1 MRGFH
6 YSIACASLACVSIMA
21 GCAKGDPVAAGV
33 SLTLSRNPVPI
44 GGPVDITLQ
53 FAIPPGAPP
62 LPEDGRVLMR
72 LLFDDGELMA
82 SFDHDPP
89 TPTRN
94 WQPGATVTDTQR
106 IFVPDVPYVGNVPV
120 VVGLYSLKSNKRW
133 RLAGTDVGG
142 RTYHVGT
149 LTVRAPSG
157 FLVLN
162 EGWHRPERSTEPQT
176 EWRWTEAEASM
187 TIQNPRRD
195 AMLYLRVAGRPDL
208 FESPQQVSVVYRDRI
223 LQHFVV
229 TSAAPTNYDLPL
241 SGEDLGGDEEARLTL
256 KIDKT
261 FVPAHIPGGGDDTR
275 VLGIRVFNVFLEPHS
290 AH

>member
-1 MRGFH
+1 MRGF
-6 YSIACASLACVSIMA
+6 YSSIACASIACFAIMG
-21 GCAKGDPVAAGV
+21 GCLERGPIAAAV
-33 SLTLSRNPVPI
+33 SLTVSRNPVPI

-53 FAIPPGAPP
+53 FAIAPGAPP
-62 LPEDGRVLMR
+62 LPEDGRVLIR

-106 IFVPDVPYVGNVPV
+106 IFVPDVPYVGNVSV
-120 VVGLYSLKSNKRW
+120 VVGLYSVKSNERW
-133 RLAGTDVGG
+133 RLAGRDVGG
-142 RTYHVGT
+142 RTYKVGT
-149 LTVRAPSG
+149 LTLRPPSTV
-157 FLVLN
+157 LVLH
-162 EGWHRPERSTEPQT
+162 EGWHQQEHSTELQT

-187 TIQNPRRD
+187 TVQNPRRD
-195 AMLYLRVAGRPDL
+195 SMLYLRVAGRPDL
-208 FESPQQVSVVYRDRI
+208 FETPQQVSVVRGDRI

-229 TSAAPTNYDLPL
+229 TSAVPADYDLPL
-241 SGEDLGGDEEARLTL
+241 SGDDLGSEEDATLTL

-261 FVPAHIPGGGDDTR
+261 FVPARVRGEGGDTR
-275 VLGIRVFNVFLEPHS
+275 TMGIRVFKAFLEPSS